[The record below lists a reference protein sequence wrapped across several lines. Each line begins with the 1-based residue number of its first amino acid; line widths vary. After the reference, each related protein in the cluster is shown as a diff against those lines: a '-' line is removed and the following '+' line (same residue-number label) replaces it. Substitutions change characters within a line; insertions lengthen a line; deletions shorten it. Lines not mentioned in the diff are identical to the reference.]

1 MGWGRLLATRRKA
14 RICSPVVGLMEE
26 LLEGGWEEQASV
38 DQEGGSNW
46 DLVVMLFV

>member
-1 MGWGRLLATRRKA
+1 MLAARRKA

-38 DQEGGSNW
+38 DQEGGSNL
-46 DLVVMLFV
+46 DLVVVLVV